1 MAEGAQKRKLSD
13 SVDRVGVVFTCFPVL
28 TETFLLREVSVLRAL
43 SSRWEVIAIWGR
55 EDSAMRTD
63 RRLRLKELI
72 CLLWMLPYWLLRRP
86 RALAEIAEAL
96 VFGRIPTLTNYLE
109 NLLGIGA
116 ALLWADKFGARY
128 SHLHA
133 VWSSGPGALV
143 WAVNRLV
150 GVPYSLAGH
159 AYDLFEGGGD
169 GLLTW
174 KVCGASFVRS
184 STECGLSQWERHG
197 AQAWQLNLI
206 RRGLLEVPKS
216 VRPWDA
222 DPPYRLL
229 AVGRLVEKMGYPFL
243 LRLLSELKQLGIQF
257 EARIVGAGPLL
268 GSIREHIA
276 TAKLTEDVELLG
288 RLPFE
293 EVKLQYAW
301 ADLFLF
307 TGEVARDGDRAG
319 FPNAVGEAMAW
330 GIPVVARS
338 VGGVAEVIKTGQN
351 GLIID
356 GSALFAAQHVR
367 SLLRDKKRC
376 RLFQK
381 RGRAWVLQEFQARK
395 NVGELVKRIEA
406 NERRPLKSEDIS
418 KS

>member
-1 MAEGAQKRKLSD
+1 MAEGAQNTRLSD
-13 SVDRVGVVFTCFPVL
+13 SVNRVGVVFTRFPVL

-43 SSRWEVIAIWGR
+43 SRRWEVIAIWGR
-55 EDSAMRTD
+55 EDSALRTD
-63 RRLRLKELI
+63 RRLRLRELM
-72 CLLWMLPYWLLRRP
+72 CLIWMLPYWLLRRP
-86 RALAEIAEAL
+86 RALAEIAEAV

-116 ALLWADKFGARY
+116 ALIWADKFGARY

-169 GLLTW
+169 GLLEW
-174 KVCGASFVRS
+174 KLCGASFVRS
-184 STECGLSQWERHG
+184 STECGLAQWERHG
-197 AQAWQLNLI
+197 AQPRQLNLI
-206 RRGLLEVPKS
+206 RRGLLEVPES

-222 DPPYRLL
+222 GPPYRLL
-229 AVGRLVEKMGYPFL
+229 AVGRLVQKMGYPFL
-243 LRLLSELKQLGIQF
+243 LRLLSELKQLGVHF

-268 GSIREHIA
+268 STIREHISMGR
-276 TAKLTEDVELLG
+276 LTGEVELLG
-288 RLPFE
+288 KLPFE
-293 EVKLQYAW
+293 EVKVQYAW

-330 GIPVVARS
+330 GVPVAARP
-338 VGGVAEVIKTGQN
+338 VGGVAEVIKTGEN
-351 GLIID
+351 GLIIE
-356 GSALFAAQHVR
+356 GSALFAARQVR
-367 SLLRDKKRC
+367 SLLLDRERC
-376 RLFQK
+376 RLFQE
-381 RGRAWVLQEFQARK
+381 RAREWVLKEFQAQK
-395 NVGELVKRIEA
+395 NVVELVKRIEA
-406 NERRPLKSEDIS
+406 NERRPVHSDDIS
-418 KS
+418 KT